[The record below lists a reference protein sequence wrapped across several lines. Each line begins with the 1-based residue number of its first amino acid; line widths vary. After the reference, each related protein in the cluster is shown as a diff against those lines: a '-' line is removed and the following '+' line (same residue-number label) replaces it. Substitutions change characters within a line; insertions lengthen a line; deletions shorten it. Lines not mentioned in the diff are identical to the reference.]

1 MEIGPD
7 RKEAVRA
14 MPGVF
19 SLLQEQILRSGGLVG
34 IPTETVYGLGAN
46 GLNPEAV
53 RAIFKA
59 KGRPQDNPLIL
70 HIPEASWL
78 ERYCENIPPQAW
90 ALAQRF
96 WPGPMT
102 MILPRKALVPDEV
115 TAGLE
120 TVGEARSLVEYAK
133 FAPLGKRG
141 YCPTRDGGW
150 GMAESCG
157 SSRHSSQPGYAARR
171 T

>member
-1 MEIGPD
+1 M
-7 RKEAVRA
+7 
-14 MPGVF
+14 
-19 SLLQEQILRSGGLVG
+19 G

-115 TAGLE
+115 TAGL
-120 TVGEARSLVEYAK
+120 
-133 FAPLGKRG
+133 
-141 YCPTRDGGW
+141 
-150 GMAESCG
+150 
-157 SSRHSSQPGYAARR
+157 
-171 T
+171 